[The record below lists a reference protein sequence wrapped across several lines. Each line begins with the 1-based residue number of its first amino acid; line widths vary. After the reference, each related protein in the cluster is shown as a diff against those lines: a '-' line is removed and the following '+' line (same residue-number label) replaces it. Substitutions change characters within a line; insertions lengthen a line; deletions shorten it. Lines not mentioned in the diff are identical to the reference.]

1 MTFKYCKN
9 VMYRPTCDGA
19 DKGQNPY
26 SFRPSW
32 HAALRQQPGYSFS
45 NKNTFDDLFSS
56 VDSTFTIAG

>member
-9 VMYRPTCDGA
+9 VMYRPT
-19 DKGQNPY
+19 Y